1 MPRTRTYG
9 LDNDTLAY
17 AARVKAGSGKTILP
31 ENLRQIN
38 KFVIGIKK
46 LGLWNSMVCYPMRSI
61 HNAGAGTTVY
71 SLGGLGIFNGTV
83 SNASRWTPNG
93 ITTSINFTS
102 LTYVPNNFTGT
113 MCCVGG
119 LFTRVNQ
126 RLIGHFSDAGSWLGG
141 TVSANTD
148 WFTYFDTVKGGVVFR
163 GNIGGNNNRDFVAF
177 TGFSR
182 NAVGNT
188 TGYVSN
194 PNTIGLN
201 YGTTTQTLT
210 GLTTSSSYTYLDSGM
225 NAFLIH
231 INNNIFQQADYK
243 SLETL
248 LRKTLFE
255 DNSFQWVY

>member
-1 MPRTRTYG
+1 
-9 LDNDTLAY
+9 
-17 AARVKAGSGKTILP
+17 
-31 ENLRQIN
+31 
-38 KFVIGIKK
+38 
-46 LGLWNSMVCYPMRSI
+46 
-61 HNAGAGTTVY
+61 
-71 SLGGLGIFNGTV
+71 
-83 SNASRWTPNG
+83 
-93 ITTSINFTS
+93 
-102 LTYVPNNFTGT
+102 

-119 LFTRVNQ
+119 LFYKSNQ
-126 RLIGHFSDAGSWLGG
+126 RLIGHNANFGGWLVG
-141 TVSANTD
+141 TVSANTS
-148 WFTYFDTVKGGVVFR
+148 WFSYFDTVR
-163 GNIGGNNNRDFVAF
+163 GSVTFSSGIDSINNRDFVAF

-210 GLTTSSSYTYLDSGM
+210 GLTTNSGFTYVDSGM